1 MKNFT
6 ISNLSF
12 KVKQNEKTTEV
23 RLQRDLLGKLFKTFY
38 RNNAYVDVENI
49 LKYSLAPVCLA
60 LANSDGTMRKT
71 WNLNLHDTS
80 IYDLVSADKTNLLDT
95 TL

>member
-49 LKYSLAPVCLA
+49 LKYPLAPVCLA
-60 LANSDGTMRKT
+60 LTNSEGTIRKT

-80 IYDLVSADKTNLLDT
+80 IYNLVSVDKTNLLDRK
-95 TL
+95 L